1 MPPKPVPMVANKNV
15 WRTQSMIDEKI
26 DDVAAAAD
34 ELGVRVVDTLVEET
48 GSDREEFDI
57 DSDECEFP
65 DPDA

>member
-1 MPPKPVPMVANKNV
+1 
-15 WRTQSMIDEKI
+15 MIDEKI

-34 ELGVRVVDTLVEET
+34 ELGVRVVDILVEET